1 MEDMISCEEVFEN
14 AQFRA
19 EYEAWLDD
27 RAQEALDNEEYLKTV
42 DWDTERAYNLGME
55 DMMKLADV
63 SCEEV
68 YEKVSDSWVS
78 HMSVPNGF
86 DKDDDE
92 GDDLCWCKFY
102 DSCPSCFGKK

>member
-1 MEDMISCEEVFEN
+1 
-14 AQFRA
+14 
-19 EYEAWLDD
+19 
-27 RAQEALDNEEYLKTV
+27 
-42 DWDTERAYNLGME
+42 
-55 DMMKLADV
+55 MMKLADV

-86 DKDDDE
+86 DNDDE

-102 DSCPSCFGKK
+102 ESCPSCFGKK

>member
-1 MEDMISCEEVFEN
+1 
-14 AQFRA
+14 
-19 EYEAWLDD
+19 
-27 RAQEALDNEEYLKTV
+27 
-42 DWDTERAYNLGME
+42 
-55 DMMKLADV
+55 MMKLADV

-102 DSCPSCFGKK
+102 ESCPSCFGKK